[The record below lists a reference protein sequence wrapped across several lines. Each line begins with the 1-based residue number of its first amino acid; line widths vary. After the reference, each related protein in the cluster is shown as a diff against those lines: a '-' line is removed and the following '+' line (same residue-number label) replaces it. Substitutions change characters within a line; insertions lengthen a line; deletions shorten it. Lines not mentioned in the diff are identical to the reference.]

1 MVPVL
6 DGRAPSDS
14 HAPICADAWRELVR
28 PREVILGTG
37 RQYLDF
43 VTALCEALRR
53 LAHDGLRA
61 ADYGVPIAR
70 CDKGDAGLA
79 LLAKSHVKC

>member
-6 DGRAPSDS
+6 DGREPSDS

-28 PREVILGTG
+28 PREVILRTG

-43 VTALCEALRR
+43 VTALGEALRR
-53 LAHDGLRA
+53 LTHDGLRA
-61 ADYGVPIAR
+61 ADHGVPITR
-70 CDKGDAGLA
+70 CDKGEACLA
-79 LLAKSHVKC
+79 FLAKSHVKC